1 LPNASEVQTDVTAR
15 RPKAVATLRSLG
27 SGRLGPFVG
36 ILVVIAVLSTWPLV
50 AANPY
55 MLSAGVIVLNFAVF
69 ATAWN
74 LMGGLTGYVSLGH
87 IAFFGLGS
95 YGTGLA
101 VIHLGINSFVAVL
114 LAAIVVGL
122 ISLLVGWAA
131 LRVRG
136 ASFVIVTIAIVLVL
150 LLVFQSWRSVTGG
163 SSGLVVPRPF
173 PDLLRPEHHRVFF
186 YIFLGLLALVLV
198 SYLVV
203 DRSRLGQALKA
214 IREDEDK
221 AQSLGIPTA
230 LLKLAAF
237 GISCFLTAIAGG
249 VYALWF
255 GDLDP
260 IFQFDV
266 VLSSQI
272 ALMALLGGVRYLFG
286 PLVGAIIVGSALE
299 YFLLNFGETQFHLV
313 ATGLLLVAVVLFAPD
328 GVLALG
334 AGLIRRLGPSATSIR
349 EMSAADVRAQQD
361 ERDVARA
368 AGANDP
374 PPEGPTERS
383 SDD

>member
-1 LPNASEVQTDVTAR
+1 LRNASDTDATLASGASAVQTLR
-15 RPKAVATLRSLG
+15 RAG
-27 SGRLGPFVG
+27 SGRLGPFVA
-36 ILVVIAVLSTWPLV
+36 ILAVVAVLATWPLL
-50 AANPY
+50 AGNPY
-55 MLSAGVIVLNFAVF
+55 LLSAGVIVLNFAVF

-95 YGTGLA
+95 YGTGLL
-101 VIHLGINSFVAVL
+101 VIHSGINSFVAVL
-114 LAAIVVGL
+114 VAAVVVGL
-122 ISLLVGWAA
+122 LSLLVGWAA

-136 ASFVIVTIAIVLVL
+136 ASFVIVTIAIVLVM

-163 SSGLVVPRPF
+163 STGLVVPRPF
-173 PDLLRPEHHRVFF
+173 PDMLRPEHHRVFF
-186 YIFLGLLALVLV
+186 YIFLGLLLLVLV
-198 SYLVV
+198 SYLIV
-203 DRSRLGQALKA
+203 DRSRFGQALKA

-230 LLKLAAF
+230 MLKLAAF
-237 GISCFLTAIAGG
+237 GISCFLTAVAGG

-266 VLSSQI
+266 VLSAQI

-286 PLVGAIIVGSALE
+286 PLVGAIVVGSALE

-328 GVLALG
+328 GVLALV
-334 AGLIRRLGPSATSIR
+334 AQLIRRLGPSATSIR
-349 EMSAADVRAQQD
+349 EQSAAEVRAEQD
-361 ERDVARA
+361 ARA
-368 AGANDP
+368 RT
-374 PPEGPTERS
+374 EGGEVTDGPDGTEDREELR
-383 SDD
+383 